1 MVYAIIDRARVTREG
16 EKRPSLLPPL
26 VRACVLEISPFALEK
41 NKRLLRRL
49 VFVTM

>member
-41 NKRLLRRL
+41 NKRLPRRL